1 MVGSLWSEEQ
11 VNSYIIKET
20 TRFVAQWKDREPAY
34 TAKDIFFILWD
45 HNKDAA
51 DYTAKVSVIYDG
63 VKYSGYGFLRISE
76 EICSAWNH
84 SFDVI
89 VEGNGHFI
97 RENRTWV
104 EYSTGTFSLY
114 DFLHSNNI
122 SFQMSEIAEG
132 SDSSPTR
139 KSINEFIYSVRDVEP
154 VIAVLDSI
162 TTEVAPVRVDISE
175 SSLPADFI
183 VRSEKYVSGTRLDE
197 IAALIHNAVGGET
210 KAVYDIEIVDVSG
223 NMIHDTGV
231 TVKVDIDL
239 PADYRVSEEKQVV
252 VYYVSEDG
260 KLEACT
266 TTLQR
271 KDDGTQY
278 VTFETNHFSV
288 YAIAEVEKSTTEHA
302 SEPAIDQ
309 TNVSTTEST
318 KVPEVNFTTEDWN
331 MVDVETTLPKDEGQE
346 AVQETATSGN
356 VSGFSVIWVWIGA
369 LVLTVLVVVCVVI
382 MRKKKQKK

>member
-1 MVGSLWSEEQ
+1 
-11 VNSYIIKET
+11 
-20 TRFVAQWKDREPAY
+20 
-34 TAKDIFFILWD
+34 
-45 HNKDAA
+45 
-51 DYTAKVSVIYDG
+51 
-63 VKYSGYGFLRISE
+63 
-76 EICSAWNH
+76 
-84 SFDVI
+84 
-89 VEGNGHFI
+89 
-97 RENRTWV
+97 
-104 EYSTGTFSLY
+104 
-114 DFLHSNNI
+114 
-122 SFQMSEIAEG
+122 MSEIAEG
-132 SDSSPTR
+132 SDSSPVV
-139 KSINEFIYSVRDVEP
+139 KSINEFIYSARDAKP
-154 VIAVLDSI
+154 VITVLDNV
-162 TTEVAPVRVDISE
+162 TTEVVPINIDIYD
-175 SSLPADFI
+175 SSLPADII
-183 VRSEKYVSGTRLDE
+183 VRTEKYVSGTQLDE
-197 IAALIHNAVGGET
+197 VVALIHNTVGGET

-239 PADYRVSEEKQVV
+239 PADYKVSEEKQVV

-260 KLEACT
+260 KFEACT

-288 YAIAEVEKSTTEHA
+288 YAVAEVEKSTTEHA

-318 KVPEVNFTTEDWN
+318 KVPEVNSTTEDGN
-331 MVDVETTLPKDEGQE
+331 MVDVETTLQKDEGQE
-346 AVQETATSGN
+346 TVQETATSGN

>member
-1 MVGSLWSEEQ
+1 M
-11 VNSYIIKET
+11 IT
-20 TRFVAQWKDREPAY
+20 
-34 TAKDIFFILWD
+34 
-45 HNKDAA
+45 
-51 DYTAKVSVIYDG
+51 
-63 VKYSGYGFLRISE
+63 
-76 EICSAWNH
+76 
-84 SFDVI
+84 
-89 VEGNGHFI
+89 
-97 RENRTWV
+97 
-104 EYSTGTFSLY
+104 
-114 DFLHSNNI
+114 
-122 SFQMSEIAEG
+122 
-132 SDSSPTR
+132 
-139 KSINEFIYSVRDVEP
+139 
-154 VIAVLDSI
+154 VLDNV
-162 TTEVAPVRVDISE
+162 TTEVVPINIDIYD
-175 SSLPADFI
+175 SSLPADII
-183 VRSEKYVSGTRLDE
+183 VRAEKYVSGTQLDE
-197 IAALIHNAVGGET
+197 VAALIHNTVGGET

-239 PADYRVSEEKQVV
+239 PADYKVSEEKQVV

-318 KVPEVNFTTEDWN
+318 KVPEVNSTTEDGN